1 MLGERLWKLRWSA
14 SSVVWEAMLK
24 GWFSLEVSSTPDLA
38 MSCISVMLTQL
49 IVLMVTSL
57 T

>member
-38 MSCISVMLTQL
+38 MSCISVMLMQL